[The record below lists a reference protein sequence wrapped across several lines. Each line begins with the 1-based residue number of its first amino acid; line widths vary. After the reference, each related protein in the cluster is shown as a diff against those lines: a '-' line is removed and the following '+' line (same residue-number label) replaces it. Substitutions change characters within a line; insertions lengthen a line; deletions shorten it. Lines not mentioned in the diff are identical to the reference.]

1 MTGKSRLIG
10 VFVIVLGGRNGVGIR
25 QPAVQI
31 DIPAALGTERTRG
44 LGGRLAADRAR
55 LCRRLDGFLCGF
67 LYGLL
72 GRCFAPA
79 GTRWWL
85 SWHSTSRSE
94 SESLRRR
101 AARSF
106 HTAAGP
112 RYCCRSRPS

>member
-1 MTGKSRLIG
+1 MSLFR
-10 VFVIVLGGRNGVGIR
+10 VFVVILGGGNSVGIR

-31 DIPAALGTERTRG
+31 DIPATLGTERTRS
-44 LGGRLAADRAR
+44 LDSRLAADRAR
-55 LCRRLDGFLCGF
+55 LCRRLDGFLCGL

-72 GRCFAPA
+72 GRCLAPA
-79 GTRWWL
+79 GTRWWF